1 MPNLKIRTKLL
12 LFSLAISTLLIF
24 FGFVGTYGMNAMLGN
39 TVEIID
45 DAKAASTN
53 LITIESARIH
63 FKEQVQAWKNILVR
77 GNNPP
82 DFEKY
87 VAEFYLHEREVQH
100 MLDVTGKSMR
110 KEGISTEQLE
120 VLRSKHTELGIKY
133 RIALTSFDQSNPNAG
148 KIADT
153 QVRGVDRNVA
163 DGLTS
168 VVLQIEKRAIE
179 NTAQDLKDAE
189 TVSDMAKNTFIG
201 LVLAGTAVAIVI
213 TLAISRS
220 IIGELGGEPSYA
232 AEVTRRI
239 AAGDLSVDIAIKPS
253 DDSSLLVGIKQMQ
266 TALHEAIEHIST
278 ASNQL
283 LQEASRMSTTSHQVL
298 AGSTQQSEATASMA
312 TAMDEMTLSIEHVAT
327 SATDARDMAVEAGE
341 LSTHGENA
349 VNGAVVEINKIAESF
364 NHSSALICSLS
375 EQSNQISAIVNVIK
389 EIADQTNLLALNAAI
404 EAARAGEQGRGFAVV
419 ADEVRQLAERTA
431 KSTQEIAG
439 MIQAI
444 QGGTQTTMEGMS
456 EGRSKVE
463 EGVRMAA
470 KAGDSMTQI
479 KGSSRKLLSTV
490 AEISAELRTQS
501 ATSSLISR
509 NVEQIAQMTEEN
521 NQAVREVSD
530 AAGNLKELAASLDE
544 LVKKFKV

>member
-1 MPNLKIRTKLL
+1 
-12 LFSLAISTLLIF
+12 
-24 FGFVGTYGMNAMLGN
+24 
-39 TVEIID
+39 
-45 DAKAASTN
+45 
-53 LITIESARIH
+53 
-63 FKEQVQAWKNILVR
+63 
-77 GNNPP
+77 
-82 DFEKY
+82 
-87 VAEFYLHEREVQH
+87 
-100 MLDVTGKSMR
+100 
-110 KEGISTEQLE
+110 
-120 VLRSKHTELGIKY
+120 
-133 RIALTSFDQSNPNAG
+133 
-148 KIADT
+148 
-153 QVRGVDRNVA
+153 
-163 DGLTS
+163 
-168 VVLQIEKRAIE
+168 
-179 NTAQDLKDAE
+179 
-189 TVSDMAKNTFIG
+189 
-201 LVLAGTAVAIVI
+201 
-213 TLAISRS
+213 
-220 IIGELGGEPSYA
+220 
-232 AEVTRRI
+232 
-239 AAGDLSVDIAIKPS
+239 
-253 DDSSLLVGIKQMQ
+253 
-266 TALHEAIEHIST
+266 
-278 ASNQL
+278 
-283 LQEASRMSTTSHQVL
+283 MSTTSHQVL

-312 TAMDEMTLSIEHVAT
+312 TAMDEMSLSIEHVAT

>member
-12 LFSLAISTLLIF
+12 LFYLAISTLLIV

-283 LQEASRMSTTSHQVL
+283 CY
-298 AGSTQQSEATASMA
+298 
-312 TAMDEMTLSIEHVAT
+312 
-327 SATDARDMAVEAGE
+327 
-341 LSTHGENA
+341 
-349 VNGAVVEINKIAESF
+349 K
-364 NHSSALICSLS
+364 
-375 EQSNQISAIVNVIK
+375 K
-389 EIADQTNLLALNAAI
+389 P
-404 EAARAGEQGRGFAVV
+404 RA
-419 ADEVRQLAERTA
+419 
-431 KSTQEIAG
+431 
-439 MIQAI
+439 
-444 QGGTQTTMEGMS
+444 
-456 EGRSKVE
+456 
-463 EGVRMAA
+463 
-470 KAGDSMTQI
+470 
-479 KGSSRKLLSTV
+479 
-490 AEISAELRTQS
+490 
-501 ATSSLISR
+501 
-509 NVEQIAQMTEEN
+509 
-521 NQAVREVSD
+521 
-530 AAGNLKELAASLDE
+530 
-544 LVKKFKV
+544 

>member
-1 MPNLKIRTKLL
+1 MPNLKIRTNLL
-12 LFSLAISTLLIF
+12 LFSLAISTLLIV

-283 LQEASRMSTTSHQVL
+283 CY
-298 AGSTQQSEATASMA
+298 
-312 TAMDEMTLSIEHVAT
+312 
-327 SATDARDMAVEAGE
+327 
-341 LSTHGENA
+341 
-349 VNGAVVEINKIAESF
+349 K
-364 NHSSALICSLS
+364 
-375 EQSNQISAIVNVIK
+375 K
-389 EIADQTNLLALNAAI
+389 P
-404 EAARAGEQGRGFAVV
+404 RA
-419 ADEVRQLAERTA
+419 
-431 KSTQEIAG
+431 
-439 MIQAI
+439 
-444 QGGTQTTMEGMS
+444 
-456 EGRSKVE
+456 
-463 EGVRMAA
+463 
-470 KAGDSMTQI
+470 
-479 KGSSRKLLSTV
+479 
-490 AEISAELRTQS
+490 
-501 ATSSLISR
+501 
-509 NVEQIAQMTEEN
+509 
-521 NQAVREVSD
+521 
-530 AAGNLKELAASLDE
+530 
-544 LVKKFKV
+544 